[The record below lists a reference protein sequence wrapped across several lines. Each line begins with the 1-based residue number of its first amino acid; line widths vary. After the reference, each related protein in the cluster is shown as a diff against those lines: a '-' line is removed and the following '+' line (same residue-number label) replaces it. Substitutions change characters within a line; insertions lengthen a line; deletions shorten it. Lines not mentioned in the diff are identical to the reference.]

1 MSKEKTAKSQTPISE
16 QELKEYTNQ
25 LYIENQKLKEE
36 VLSYRQQGPLI
47 RLEFLFK
54 VIENK
59 DSFDKEFIEN
69 TAKEIQEALKINSDT
84 KKESK

>member
-59 DSFDKEFIEN
+59 DSFDKEFIES

>member
-1 MSKEKTAKSQTPISE
+1 MSKEKTVKSQTPISE

-59 DSFDKEFIEN
+59 DSFNKEFIES

>member
-59 DSFDKEFIEN
+59 DSFNKEFIES

>member
-59 DSFDKEFIEN
+59 DSFNKEFIEN

>member
-16 QELKEYTNQ
+16 QELKECTNQ

-54 VIENK
+54 VIKNK
-59 DSFDKEFIEN
+59 DSFNKEFIES

>member
-36 VLSYRQQGPLI
+36 VFSYRQQGPLI

-59 DSFDKEFIEN
+59 DSFNKEFIES